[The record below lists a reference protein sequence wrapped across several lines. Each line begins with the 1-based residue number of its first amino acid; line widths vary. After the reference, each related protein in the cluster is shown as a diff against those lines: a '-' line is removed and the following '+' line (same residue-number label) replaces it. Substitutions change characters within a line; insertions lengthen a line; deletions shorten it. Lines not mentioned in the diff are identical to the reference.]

1 MKIYDVSMMIEET
14 MMVYKNKPEKK
25 PMISYASTFE
35 TGTVYE
41 SLLTMNLHTGTHMD
55 FPKHIIKDGMTSRA
69 LDLDRLITK
78 VKLLDMTDLDKEITA
93 KDLENHE
100 INKGDFVLF
109 KTKNSFVEV
118 FDFEFVYIRQDAAQ
132 RLAEI
137 GVNGIGVDALG
148 IERDQEGYPTHKI
161 CFESDII
168 IIEGL
173 RLKNVPEGTYQMFAL
188 PLKIKETE
196 ALPLS
201 VILTDHA

>member
-1 MKIYDVSMMIEET
+1 MTIEET

-25 PMISYASTFE
+25 PMISFASTFE

-55 FPKHIIKDGMTSRA
+55 FPKHIIKGGMTSRA
-69 LDLDRLITK
+69 LDLERLITK
-78 VKLLDMTDLDKEITA
+78 VIVLDMTDLDKAITA
-93 KDLENHE
+93 KDLEDHD
-100 INKGDFVLF
+100 INKDDFVLF
-109 KTKNSFVEV
+109 KTKNSFSEV
-118 FDFEFVYIRQDAAQ
+118 FDFDFVYVRQDAAQ

-137 GVNGIGVDALG
+137 GVKGIGVDALG

-173 RLKNVPEGTYQMFAL
+173 RLKSVPEGTYQMFAL